1 MKSEVMAEFG
11 KKRIIDH
18 DFPPPNK
25 YVGSENNK
33 EYAIF
38 LAFGLNPTLILDG
51 CCRGSSFTRSCSLGV
66 RRLTLGST

>member
-33 EYAIF
+33 EYAFF
-38 LAFGLNPTLILDG
+38 LAFGLNPTLMAAVEGAHL
-51 CCRGSSFTRSCSLGV
+51 RAAARWL
-66 RRLTLGST
+66 